1 VVGAASRGG
10 GRQLTVWEGRTRR
23 RGARGVVKAVREGL
37 ERAVRSG
44 LAMASKAA
52 QGR

>member
-1 VVGAASRGG
+1 VVGAASGGG
-10 GRQLTVWEGRTRR
+10 GRQFTVREGRTRW
-23 RGARGVVKAVREGL
+23 RGTQGVVEADGEGP
-37 ERAVRSG
+37 ERAVRGG